1 MDDKKRKYTVIILSI
16 MVFLANGD
24 NYASATLISS
34 IAKDLGLTISAASIS
49 VTSYMLGFGLF
60 TLIFGPLGD
69 KYGKA
74 KIVNIAATGTAIFS
88 ILGAVAFNLSSLV
101 TFRLIN
107 GMFGSGIFPVALALI
122 GEMFD
127 DKDRHKAIAG
137 VMSMGFLGS
146 ASATI
151 IGGSISYLASWR
163 MVYLVYGVGEL
174 ILAIIMLKYL
184 EKDRGVREHLELG
197 KSYKMV
203 LSDVKF
209 MRLVALLF
217 FIGFAVFGT
226 FTYAGISLMDKTGY
240 SILVVGFI
248 LASYGVGTVF
258 GGKIASKL
266 KMKLGANFLVLS
278 GFIGFLSLILLS
290 YTSNT
295 PLIILSLFGFGISF
309 IFIQS
314 TLVSTLQVMLPTMK
328 GTVMSLTSFNL
339 FVGAAVGTSVNA
351 KILEVSNMNRV
362 YITAAIMIALIGIIA
377 SIYVSKFEKAQVKEV
392 KKKKFA

>member
-290 YTSNT
+290 YTSNI

>member
-1 MDDKKRKYTVIILSI
+1 MDDKKRKYSVIILSI

>member
-88 ILGAVAFNLSSLV
+88 ILGAVAFNISSLV

-107 GMFGSGIFPVALALI
+107 GMFGSGIFPVTLALI

-151 IGGSISYLASWR
+151 IGGSIAYLASWR

-174 ILAIIMLKYL
+174 ILALIMLQY
-184 EKDRGVREHLELG
+184 
-197 KSYKMV
+197 
-203 LSDVKF
+203 
-209 MRLVALLF
+209 
-217 FIGFAVFGT
+217 
-226 FTYAGISLMDKTGY
+226 
-240 SILVVGFI
+240 
-248 LASYGVGTVF
+248 
-258 GGKIASKL
+258 
-266 KMKLGANFLVLS
+266 
-278 GFIGFLSLILLS
+278 
-290 YTSNT
+290 
-295 PLIILSLFGFGISF
+295 
-309 IFIQS
+309 
-314 TLVSTLQVMLPTMK
+314 
-328 GTVMSLTSFNL
+328 
-339 FVGAAVGTSVNA
+339 
-351 KILEVSNMNRV
+351 
-362 YITAAIMIALIGIIA
+362 
-377 SIYVSKFEKAQVKEV
+377 
-392 KKKKFA
+392 